1 MVKIAVIGGGKWGKN
16 IIRTL
21 YQLGVLAAVADSSED
36 VCKEIKVSYP
46 EIHVATDYQTV
57 LNSDITAV
65 VIATPVPS
73 HYRIAKDSLAAGK
86 DVFIEKPMT
95 LSQAEAEE
103 LVVLSEQ
110 AKKILM
116 VGHLLLYQPA
126 VQWIKDRLD
135 AGLLGEVSGIH
146 QERLGLGRAR
156 ETENVLWDLGV
167 HDLAV
172 ILYLTGTNPRISQ
185 ITGQSRLRPN
195 IEDDIYLHLTVND
208 HLQAHLHIS
217 WLWPKQHRQLTITGT
232 KGMLVYNELEQ
243 TVTLYRNGINKSD
256 LSTWDQ
262 GAELVYK
269 GDGTPLVREMEHFI
283 TCVKERKNPIS
294 NGPSGVA
301 VLKLLEEASQRL
313 KNSAP

>member
-1 MVKIAVIGGGKWGKN
+1 MKIAVIGGGKWGKN

-21 YQLGVLAAVADSSED
+21 YQLGVLAAVADRSEA
-36 VCKEIKVSYP
+36 VCNEIKASYP
-46 EIHVATDYQTV
+46 EIHVVSDYQTV
-57 LNSDITAV
+57 LNSNITAV

-73 HYRIAKDSLAAGK
+73 HYQIAKESLAAGK

-95 LSQAEAEE
+95 LSKAEAEE
-103 LVVLSEQ
+103 LVILSEQ

-126 VQWIKDRLD
+126 VQWIKERLD

-146 QERLGLGRAR
+146 LERLGLGRAR

-172 ILYLTGTNPRISQ
+172 ISYLTGTNPRVSQ
-185 ITGQSRLRPN
+185 IIGQSRLRPN
-195 IEDDIYLHLTVND
+195 IEDDIYLHLIIND

-217 WLWPKQHRQLTITGT
+217 WLWPKKHRQLTITGA

-243 TVTLYRNGINKSD
+243 TVTLYRNGINKLD
-256 LSTWDQ
+256 LSTWDH

-283 TCVKERKNPIS
+283 TCVKERKPPIS
-294 NGPSGVA
+294 DGPSGMA
-301 VLKLLEEASQRL
+301 VIKLLEEASQRL

>member
-1 MVKIAVIGGGKWGKN
+1 MKIAVIGGGKWGKN

-21 YQLGVLAAVADSSED
+21 YQLGVLAAVADSSEA
-36 VCKEIKVSYP
+36 VCNEIKASYP
-46 EIHVATDYQTV
+46 EIHVVSDYQTV
-57 LNSDITAV
+57 LNSNITAV

-73 HYRIAKDSLAAGK
+73 HYQIAKKSLAAGK

-95 LSQAEAEE
+95 LSKAEAEE
-103 LVVLSEQ
+103 LVILSEQ

-126 VQWIKDRLD
+126 VQWIKERLD

-146 QERLGLGRAR
+146 LERLGLGRAR

-172 ILYLTGTNPRISQ
+172 ISYLTGMNPRVSQ
-185 ITGQSRLRPN
+185 IIGQSRLRPN
-195 IEDDIYLHLTVND
+195 IEDDIYLHLIIND

-217 WLWPKQHRQLTITGT
+217 WLWPKKHRQLTITGT

-243 TVTLYRNGINKSD
+243 TVTLYHNGINKLD
-256 LSTWDQ
+256 LSIWDH

-283 TCVKERKNPIS
+283 TCVKERKPPIS
-294 NGPSGVA
+294 DGPSGMA
-301 VLKLLEEASQRL
+301 VIKLLEEASQRL
-313 KNSAP
+313 KKSAP